1 MEYMSNS
8 IFVIFLICEI
18 ILLVDTIRI
27 FQLNNYKLI
36 FNTKSLYFA
45 LTFLL
50 TALPYI
56 ISFVLKLE
64 FIFAEIILIGLWSIY
79 LIIQNIFKRQ
89 KIVFTNRAIRLIT
102 LSIILLVSIS
112 VIVYKF
118 ARGALF
124 INVIVIPFLIVI
136 SNYINS
142 PIEKYINHR
151 FIKKAKHSLF
161 LKNPLV
167 IGITGSYGKT
177 SVKNILTQLLS
188 IKYKV
193 LMTPKSYN
201 TLMGVCLS
209 INNLLDQEIFIVEM
223 GARRRGDISKICK
236 FVNPK
241 IGVVTGLA
249 KQHLKTF
256 KNIENIYLAKKEL
269 QQSDC
274 IEAMFYNDLNNY
286 LNKMKNEFHN
296 SIGIIDMEYKLL
308 GFDGEYQE
316 FQFLLNNN
324 TYTAKT
330 KLIGVHNIENLLLC
344 IKIATY
350 LNVDI
355 LDIIEKIKTIES
367 ISNRCEVKHLDNNIT
382 LIDDSYNANIDG
394 CISTLDFLNKFSGR
408 KVVFAQGIVELGKDQ
423 YIENKT
429 LGNKMAQIID
439 IAILLGVNKKA
450 IQEGL
455 IEKGFDKDKIICL
468 RSFNEINKTF
478 KNILKEGDVVLIQND
493 LTDNY

>member
-1 MEYMSNS
+1 
-8 IFVIFLICEI
+8 
-18 ILLVDTIRI
+18 
-27 FQLNNYKLI
+27 
-36 FNTKSLYFA
+36 
-45 LTFLL
+45 
-50 TALPYI
+50 
-56 ISFVLKLE
+56 
-64 FIFAEIILIGLWSIY
+64 
-79 LIIQNIFKRQ
+79 
-89 KIVFTNRAIRLIT
+89 
-102 LSIILLVSIS
+102 
-112 VIVYKF
+112 
-118 ARGALF
+118 
-124 INVIVIPFLIVI
+124 
-136 SNYINS
+136 
-142 PIEKYINHR
+142 
-151 FIKKAKHSLF
+151 
-161 LKNPLV
+161 
-167 IGITGSYGKT
+167 
-177 SVKNILTQLLS
+177 
-188 IKYKV
+188 
-193 LMTPKSYN
+193 
-201 TLMGVCLS
+201 
-209 INNLLDQEIFIVEM
+209 
-223 GARRRGDISKICK
+223 
-236 FVNPK
+236 
-241 IGVVTGLA
+241 
-249 KQHLKTF
+249 
-256 KNIENIYLAKKEL
+256 
-269 QQSDC
+269 
-274 IEAMFYNDLNNY
+274 
-286 LNKMKNEFHN
+286 MKNEFHN

-455 IEKGFDKDKIICL
+455 IEKGFDKDKIISL